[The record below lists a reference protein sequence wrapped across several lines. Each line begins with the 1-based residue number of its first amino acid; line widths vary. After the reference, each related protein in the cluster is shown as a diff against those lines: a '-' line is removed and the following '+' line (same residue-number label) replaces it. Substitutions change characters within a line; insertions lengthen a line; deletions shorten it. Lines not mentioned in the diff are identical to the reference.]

1 MGRNGFL
8 SIEGQRLEYRWLGP
22 GPADAPTLVFLHEGL
37 GCVAMWRDVPDRL
50 AAATGCGALIYS
62 RAGYGGSDPIVL
74 PRPVSYLSVEA
85 CEVLPRV
92 LAATGVADAVLVG
105 HSDGA
110 TIALLYAAALAEGP
124 VRGAAILSPHVYVE
138 DVTLAGIREAKL
150 AFEAG
155 DLRPRLARFHG
166 GNVDGAFYGWCDT
179 WLNPAF
185 RDWNVE
191 AVLPAVSIPLLIV
204 QGEDDA
210 YGGVEQ
216 VRAIAAQVAGPVEAL
231 VLPGCGHSPHVDQ
244 RARVLD
250 AIAGFAGSLLGRSH
264 AAGKR

>member
-1 MGRNGFL
+1 MGGDGFL
-8 SIEGQRLEYRWLGP
+8 SIEGQSLEYRWLGP
-22 GPADAPTLVFLHEGL
+22 GPTDAPTLVFLHEGL
-37 GCVAMWRDVPDRL
+37 GCVSMWRDFPDRL
-50 AAATGCGALIYS
+50 VAATGCGALIYS
-62 RAGYGGSDPIVL
+62 RAGYGGSDPIVP

-92 LAATGVADAVLVG
+92 LAASGVADAILVG

-110 TIALLYAAALAEGP
+110 TIALLYAAAVADGP
-124 VRGAAILSPHVYVE
+124 VRGAAILAPHVFIE
-138 DVTLAGIREAKL
+138 EVTLAGIREAKT
-150 AFEAG
+150 AFEDG

-166 GNVDGAFYGWCDT
+166 ANVDGAFYGWCDT

-191 AVLPAVSIPLLIV
+191 AVLPLVRIPLLII

-216 VRAIAAQVAGPVEAL
+216 VRAIAAQVAGPVEAM
-231 VLPGCGHSPHVDQ
+231 VLPGCGHSPHVD
-244 RARVLD
+244 RRTLVLD
-250 AIAGFAGSLLGRSH
+250 AIAGFVSGLLGRPH

>member
-1 MGRNGFL
+1 MGGDGFL
-8 SIEGQRLEYRWLGP
+8 NIEGQNLEYRWLGP
-22 GPADAPTLVFLHEGL
+22 GPTDAPTLVFLHEGL
-37 GCVAMWRDVPDRL
+37 GCVAMWRDFPARL

-74 PRPVSYLSVEA
+74 PRPGSYLTTEA

-92 LAATGVADAVLVG
+92 LAASGVANAILVG

-110 TIALLYAAALAEGP
+110 TIALLYAAATADGP

-150 AFEAG
+150 AYEAG
-155 DLRPRLARFHG
+155 GLRPRLARFHG
-166 GNVDGAFYGWCDT
+166 ENVDGAFYGWCDT

-191 AVLPAVSIPLLIV
+191 AVLPAVRIPLLVI

-216 VRAIAAQVAGPVEAL
+216 VRDIAAQVAGPVETM
-231 VLPGCGHSPHVDQ
+231 VLAGCGHSPHVDQ
-244 RARVLD
+244 NGRVLD
-250 AIAGFAGSLLGRSH
+250 AIAGFARGLLGRPE

>member
-1 MGRNGFL
+1 MGGDGFL
-8 SIEGQRLEYRWLGP
+8 SVEGQSLEYRWLGP
-22 GPADAPTLVFLHEGL
+22 GPIDAPTLVFLHEGL
-37 GCVAMWRDVPDRL
+37 GCVAMWRDFPARL

-62 RAGYGGSDPIVL
+62 RAGYGGSDPVAL
-74 PRPVSYLSVEA
+74 PRTPSYLTIEA
-85 CEVLPRV
+85 HEVLPRV
-92 LAATGVADAVLVG
+92 LAASGVADAILVG

-110 TIALLYAAALAEGP
+110 TIALLYAAAITDGP
-124 VRGAAILSPHVYVE
+124 VRGAAILAPHVFVE
-138 DVTLAGIREAKL
+138 EVTLAGIREAKL
-150 AFEAG
+150 AFEEG

-191 AVLPAVSIPLLIV
+191 AALPAVRIPLLII

-216 VRAIAAQVAGPVEAL
+216 VRAIAAQVAGPVETM
-231 VLPGCGHSPHVDQ
+231 VLAGCGHSPHVDQ
-244 RARVLD
+244 NGRVLD
-250 AIAGFAGSLLGRSH
+250 AIAGFAGGLLGRPE